1 MKGGVRGE
9 ENCCHRRAVSVNI
22 QKARQPQPRGR
33 AHQALSPQTL
43 KKDPPGTPICGLC
56 TLDLLS
62 GHEAEWSGPEEK
74 RASISWPPL
83 DASSWLPFLLF
94 TQSLSPRQV
103 LVPP

>member
-9 ENCCHRRAVSVNI
+9 EDCCHRRAVPVNI
-22 QKARQPQPRGR
+22 QKARQSQPRAR
-33 AHQALSPQTL
+33 AQQALSPQTL
-43 KKDPPGTPICGLC
+43 KKDSPGIPICSLC

-62 GHEAEWSGPEEK
+62 GHEAEWPGPEEK

-83 DASSWLPFLLF
+83 DASSWLPFPLF
-94 TQSLSPRQV
+94 NPVFKPCQV